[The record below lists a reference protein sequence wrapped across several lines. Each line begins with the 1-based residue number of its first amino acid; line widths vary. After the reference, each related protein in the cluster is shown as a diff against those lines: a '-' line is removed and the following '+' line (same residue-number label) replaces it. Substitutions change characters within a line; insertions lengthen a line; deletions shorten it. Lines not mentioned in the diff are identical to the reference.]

1 MFGFGGLG
9 RFNNAQPNGV
19 LEMRY
24 SLIALSLS
32 AVLLAACSKGG
43 DTSTATTSAAPTADK
58 VGIAAC
64 DNYLDKYQACVANKV
79 PEAARASFEQS
90 LGATRASWKSMASNS
105 ATASSLDAAC
115 KQATDAAKQA
125 MSSYGCSF

>member
-1 MFGFGGLG
+1 
-9 RFNNAQPNGV
+9 
-19 LEMRY
+19 MRY

-32 AVLLAACSKGG
+32 AVLLAACNKGG
-43 DTSTATTSAAPTADK
+43 DTSTASAPAAPAAPSAPAAPAAPSAPVATADR

-64 DNYLDKYQACVANKV
+64 DDYLDKYQVCVANKV
-79 PEAARASFEQS
+79 PEAARATFEQS

-105 ATASSLDAAC
+105 ATAASLEAAC

-125 MSSYGCSF
+125 MSSYGCTF

>member
-1 MFGFGGLG
+1 
-9 RFNNAQPNGV
+9 
-19 LEMRY
+19 MRY
-24 SLIALSLS
+24 SLIVLSLS
-32 AVLLAACSKGG
+32 AVLLAACNKGG
-43 DTSTATTSAAPTADK
+43 DTPTATAPAAAPAATPAAPAATADR
-58 VGIAAC
+58 VGIASC
-64 DNYLDKYQACVANKV
+64 DDYLDKYQACVANKV

-105 ATASSLDAAC
+105 ASASSLDAAC